1 MNNGDNIVGLIRVW
15 FRWKKTILV
24 LCLLAAMVSAL
35 ASWLMLKNYYQS
47 TTIFYAASSDVLKPD
62 KLFGVSGETMYY
74 YGSSEDVNRVLAV
87 AESAQLRDYLTKQ
100 FGLYARYHFDSTSVK
115 GRSDFQDFFN
125 ELYKVEKNKL
135 DAVELSMEDTDPEF
149 AQKIVLASR
158 IYIDKEV
165 CNLIRRNQLNMVSSF
180 ENSIRIQNAEIK
192 ALEDSLLVLRK
203 QSGIYNTSTQSKML
217 TDLTG
222 IAEARLARVSAQVKA
237 LEKEP
242 AANRDTIIMMRSL
255 VKGLQNELSYLKNSS
270 TVSFNKGMGLI
281 DVLSQMHEQKRKQM
295 SYDAVR
301 LEQIRAAQQSEVS
314 SIYVVEDAVLPLK
327 KSRPKR
333 MIIVLASV
341 LITFIF
347 TTLGILLL
355 ERYRKIDWDAI
366 RRMEN

>member
-1 MNNGDNIVGLIRVW
+1 MNNNDNIVGLLRIW
-15 FRWKKTILV
+15 FRWRKTILV
-24 LCLLAAMVSAL
+24 FCLAAGVVSAL

-47 TTIFYAASSDVLKPD
+47 KTIFYAASSDVLKPD

-74 YGSSEDVNRVLAV
+74 YGSPEDVNRVLAV
-87 AESAQLRDYLTKQ
+87 AESAQLRANLTKQ
-100 FGLYARYHFDSTSVK
+100 FGLYSRYHFDSTSVK
-115 GRSDFQDFFN
+115 GRSDFQEFFK

-149 AQKIVLASR
+149 AQKIVLAAR
-158 IYIDKEV
+158 DFIDKEV
-165 CNLIRRNQLNMVSSF
+165 CNLIRRNQLNIVNSF
-180 ENSIRIQNAEIK
+180 ENSIKVQNEEIK
-192 ALEDSLLVLRK
+192 AIEDSLLVLRR
-203 QSGIYNTSTQSKML
+203 QSGIYNTATQSKML

-222 IAEARLARVSAQVKA
+222 IAQARLARVSAQVKA

-242 AANRDTIIMMRSL
+242 GANRDTIIMMRSL
-255 VKGLQNELSYLKNSS
+255 VKGLENELSFLKNNS

-301 LEQIRAAQQSEVS
+301 LEQIRAAQQSEIS
-314 SIYVVEDAVLPLK
+314 SIYVVEDAGVPLK

-333 MIIVLASV
+333 MMIVLASV
-341 LITFIF
+341 LVTFIF

-355 ERYRKIDWDAI
+355 ERYRKIDWNAI
-366 RRMEN
+366 RNMEN